1 MSSEVL
7 RENDVVRVSWRIEGM
22 SQFAGKL
29 ARVKE
34 PYLQTAS
41 WVLVANDGTE
51 IIVPRDDLALVYRAP
66 RPGQTVHIPAD
77 APVASLLRGKDV
89 AAVEPSLTRV
99 DHWMV
104 STPGITGTVHI
115 GFLEFDPEAGWT
127 ESAKTGIPISGE
139 EIKENPVK
147 EQMLPASKVI
157 EVARSFARKHDWCDV
172 IEDEVF
178 PALGI
183 VPPPPRKI
191 RFVVEVDE
199 NTYFEEGD
207 GHDSADF
214 ENWDDDDKVGVL
226 ADVINSM
233 NFTEQTDA
241 FISAEF
247 VNKE

>member
-7 RENDVVRVSWRIEGM
+7 RENDVVRVSWGIEGM

-34 PYLQTAS
+34 PYLHTGS
-41 WVLVANDGTE
+41 WLLVVNDGTE
-51 IIVPRDDLALVYRAP
+51 IIVPRNDLALVYRAP

-89 AAVEPSLTRV
+89 AAVEPSPARV

-115 GFLEFDPEAGWT
+115 GFLEFDPEAGWD
-127 ESAKTGIPISGE
+127 ESAKTGIQVSGE
-139 EIKENPVK
+139 EIKKNPVE
-147 EQMLPASKVI
+147 EQMLSASKVI

-172 IEDEVF
+172 IENEVF

-199 NTYFEEGD
+199 ETYFEEA
-207 GHDSADF
+207 DSKDAADF
-214 ENWDDDDKVGVL
+214 ENWDDDDKVSML
-226 ADVINSM
+226 ADVINALGISD
-233 NFTEQTDA
+233 QIDA
-241 FISAEF
+241 FVSAEF
-247 VNKE
+247 IDQE